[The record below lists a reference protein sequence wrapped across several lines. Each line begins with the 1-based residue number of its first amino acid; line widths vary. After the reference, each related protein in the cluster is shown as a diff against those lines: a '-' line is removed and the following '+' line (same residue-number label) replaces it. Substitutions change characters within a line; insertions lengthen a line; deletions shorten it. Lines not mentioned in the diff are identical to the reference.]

1 MDVFDIMGDYIA
13 GPDILKLP
21 AVLYYKKGDKKHGIS
36 KGDKK
41 HGITATKHKKHTSK
55 RSDKVLDKRD
65 NIDGGRRDV
74 VFLSRPAD
82 YAPTKP
88 QSNQTPTTSYTLF
101 DYQSNYRN
109 WQFLYPEQHPV
120 HMQYVDQ
127 GKAADPNQQ
136 NGAQQQTAGSQAA
149 PAAGAGSA
157 AAAPAAGA
165 PADASPAQPT
175 AAPNPALAAGSLTP
189 EAQVSAQLVAPL
201 VRPVMS
207 SAAADQSAKPAVT
220 AVAAPAVAPAANPA
234 APQVGQAAAAAVQQP
249 AAPVAAQQPVAAQPQ
264 AAANQT
270 IQLLNQTV
278 SLATNNTFEPTVANA
293 SQTNQTAL
301 VGAMN
306 AENSTNVAPGNVSF
320 DRNVFTFL
328 CILLNDWQILKIK
341 LLRFSNNS
349 SKK

>member
-1 MDVFDIMGDYIA
+1 MVWTSWVLKYIV

-21 AVLYYKKGDKKHGIS
+21 AVLYYKKGDKKHGIT

-41 HGITATKHKKHTSK
+41 HDISATKHKKHK
-55 RSDKVLDKRD
+55 RRHSDKVLDKRD

-74 VFLSRPAD
+74 VFLSKPAD

-88 QSNQTPTTSYTLF
+88 PSAQLPTTSYTLF

-120 HMQYVDQ
+120 GMQYVDQ

-136 NGAQQQTAGSQAA
+136 NGAQQQAAGGQAA

-165 PADASPAQPT
+165 PKDASAAQPT

-207 SAAADQSAKPAVT
+207 SPAADQSAAPALT
-220 AVAAPAVAPAANPA
+220 AVAAPAVAAAANSV
-234 APQVGQAAAAAVQQP
+234 APQVGQGAAAAVQQP

-278 SLATNNTFEPTVANA
+278 SQATNNTFEPAVANV
-293 SQTNQTAL
+293 SQTNETAM
-301 VGAMN
+301 VGEMN
-306 AENSTNVAPGNVSF
+306 AANSTNVAPGNVRMGC
-320 DRNVFTFL
+320 DV
-328 CILLNDWQILKIK
+328 CIHHVNC
-341 LLRFSNNS
+341 
-349 SKK
+349 